1 MLIIFYPGLNS
12 FHQYIV
18 LSFLNAFSQ
27 LFCNS
32 LNFLFPIYCSALFC
46 GLICRVHC
54 KSNGVQMVI
63 KTTMLLTILMSEKL
77 CMLSYVNI
85 TTHMT
90 GDIHKIQKQLSY
102 MHRSILYHWLY
113 LLIKS
118 KRKND
123 DSLRTNIFLQTY
135 RISYRNKFF
144 QKEFNLRLYEDLK
157 QKKKNGF

>member
-1 MLIIFYPGLNS
+1 
-12 FHQYIV
+12 
-18 LSFLNAFSQ
+18 
-27 LFCNS
+27 
-32 LNFLFPIYCSALFC
+32 
-46 GLICRVHC
+46 
-54 KSNGVQMVI
+54 
-63 KTTMLLTILMSEKL
+63 MLLTILMSEKL

-85 TTHMT
+85 TSHMT

-144 QKEFNLRLYEDLK
+144 QKEFNLRLYEGLK
-157 QKKKNGF
+157 EKKWILISIRKITFQNTCRKYLYVILSCKKYIAYQFTSIYFYKTLQDVLKCFIRY